1 MKSVETVLR
10 KEVQRLKEIRRKV
23 LKRWKEVPTGSLK
36 VADKG
41 RKIDCYYK
49 RAGMSKWKYLKK
61 HERGIAC
68 ALAQRDYDMEL
79 LKFAEQRIRVIERFL
94 RKYEET
100 DLRKVYRSTG
110 PGRRLLLSES
120 IVSDEEYV
128 RRWLETGYEGLGF
141 TEEENEIITER
152 GERVR
157 SKSEKIIADKL
168 YALGIPYRYECPLV
182 LRNHVVVHP
191 DFTILCVSTRKEV
204 YLEHFG
210 MMNDEMYVDKTMN
223 KLATYEKNGIYL
235 GVNLFMTFETGK
247 RVLNTRALDD
257 MLRKLFCEE
266 E

>member
-1 MKSVETVLR
+1 MRSVENMLR
-10 KEVQRLKEIRRKV
+10 KEAERLKEIPV
-23 LKRWKEVPTGSLK
+23 GSLK
-36 VADKG
+36 VANKE

-49 RAGMSKWKYLKK
+49 EAGMSKWRYLKTS
-61 HERGIAC
+61 ERGIAC
-68 ALAQRDYDMEL
+68 ALAQRDYDIQL
-79 LKFAEQRIRVIERFL
+79 VKVAEERIRVIERFL
-94 RKYEET
+94 DKYAET
-100 DLRKVYRSTG
+100 DLRKIYRNTN
-110 PGRRLLLSES
+110 PGRRLLLSEGV
-120 IVSDEEYV
+120 VSDEVYV
-128 RRWLETGYEGLGF
+128 KRWLEFSYEGLGF
-141 TEEENEIITER
+141 EGEENEIITER

-182 LRNHVVVHP
+182 LRNHIVVHP
-191 DFTILCVSTRKEV
+191 DFTILCVSTRQEV

-210 MMNDEMYVDKTMN
+210 MMNDEIYVDKTMN
-223 KLATYEKNGIYL
+223 KLATYERNGIYL